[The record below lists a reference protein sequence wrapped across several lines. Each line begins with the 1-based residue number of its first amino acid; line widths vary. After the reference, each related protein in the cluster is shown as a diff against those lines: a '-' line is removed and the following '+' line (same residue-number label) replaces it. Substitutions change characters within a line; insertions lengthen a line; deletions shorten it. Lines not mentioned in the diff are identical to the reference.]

1 MLRVG
6 MLLFFS
12 KAHKTTGMHQRLCAL
27 RHLDLIVHLQLQSR
41 KEAVEEQ
48 DLTGFD
54 MPNLITT

>member
-1 MLRVG
+1 

-12 KAHKTTGMHQRLCAL
+12 KAHKTTDMHQRLCAL

-48 DLTGFD
+48 NLTGFD